1 MSSTQP
7 STGRRAGAAAE
18 HQISRVFR
26 ALSDPTRRAVIA
38 QLARNPA
45 SMTDLARPFKMALP
59 SFAQHLSVLEE
70 CGVVRSRKEG
80 RVRRYRLVPQPLA
93 VAEDWM
99 VAQRAIWEQRLD
111 QLEEYVEQMKAEGR

>member
-1 MSSTQP
+1 MTATRASAN
-7 STGRRAGAAAE
+7 RRTAAAAE
-18 HQISRVFR
+18 HHISRVFR

-38 QLARNPA
+38 QLARSPA

-59 SFAQHLSVLEE
+59 SFAQHLTVLEE

-93 VAEDWM
+93 AAEDWM

-111 QLEEYVEQMKAEGR
+111 QLAEYVEQMKAE